1 MKVSMP
7 RLKRLILVIGMV
19 LYTLGAAE
27 VFLRIFNPIPLIPRY
42 VVATDLGIRGN
53 QPNATYWHV
62 SPHYRIQ
69 MRTNSKGIRS
79 DREIP
84 YEKPAGVKRILL
96 LGDSFGMGYEVDLKD
111 TFLAQMEEN
120 LQKAG
125 IPCETINLS
134 VSGFGNAEE
143 LIILREEGLKYS
155 PDLVV
160 LAWHS
165 TDYVDNI
172 RSGLFVLEEGQLVRK
187 NPTYLPGT
195 RAQEILYT
203 IPGYQ
208 WIADNS
214 QLYNFAREQAAV
226 RTKSFLATL
235 RKKPVQNAEESPTK
249 TRAGTDLAVALLREI
264 QRESLASGAQFMI
277 LDIPAPAAEGSFMS
291 TLPKQEFLEG
301 IPVYSPIEDLLKHQD
316 KPLYWKEHSH
326 RHFTPEGTRIVG
338 LGLAKTAQGLFTKRE
353 LSGTVVDREQ
363 VVR

>member
-1 MKVSMP
+1 MS
-7 RLKRLILVIGMV
+7 RLKRPILAIGMV

-69 MRTNSKGIRS
+69 MRTNSKGIRA

-84 YEKPAGVKRILL
+84 YEKPQGIKRILL

-111 TFLAQMEEN
+111 TFLAQMEAT

-143 LIILREEGLKYS
+143 LILLREEGFKYS
-155 PDLVV
+155 PDLVI

-172 RSGLFVLEEGQLVRK
+172 RSGLFSLEEGKLVRK
-187 NPTYLPGT
+187 NATYLPGT
-195 RAQEILYT
+195 RAQEILYS

-226 RTKSFLATL
+226 RTKSFLAAI
-235 RKKPVQNAEESPTK
+235 RKKPSQS
-249 TRAGTDLAVALLREI
+249 RAKSETDSRDGEDLAVALLREI
-264 QRESLASGAQFMI
+264 QKEVLASGARFLI
-277 LDIPAPAAEGSFMS
+277 LDIPAPTTGGSFTS
-291 TLPKQEFLEG
+291 TLPNREQIQD
-301 IPVYSPIEDLLKHQD
+301 IPVYCPIQDLSKYQE
-316 KPLYWKEHSH
+316 KPVFWREHSH

-338 LGLAKTAQGLFTKRE
+338 LGLARTAQELFANQK
-353 LSGTVVDREQ
+353 LSGSAIGKEQ
-363 VVR
+363 TIQ